1 MGTRLHGRKDN
12 GLLYLKH
19 LLWWE
24 LYQTSEFISYLI
36 RIWLKLFTEN
46 MNLSKI
52 WDCVLLLKN
61 KVGKEKY
68 VVTIVTIV
76 IFYWMISFEGM
87 TLVIKKMTGFWK
99 MHLDSSHMNTGHMTQ
114 KLQALLFWKFYSGC
128 RDAGWTPWIINKM
141 TNLYK
146 IVLGLRQC

>member
-19 LLWWE
+19 LLGWE

-141 TNLYK
+141 TNFYK